1 MISAVW
7 MTTPFPALPCYGRP
21 LRVFF
26 LMLLSVLLTGC
37 GASFNSRHMV
47 SDLPP
52 LQLEDRTVETA
63 EVAAR
68 VSSPDLLAVD
78 PQMREFV
85 QLYTGDIRHP
95 RQRLLVL
102 HRAISGSATLGI
114 DYDPVAG
121 GTASQV
127 FHRGTA
133 NCLSYASLF
142 IALAR
147 EAGLEAG
154 YQWLDVRPQWTR
166 QGERVMVRMHVNA
179 LVELG
184 RMSQFMVDID
194 PLESRDIAGS
204 RRLSDDDASALYHSN
219 IAMQALAANDLE
231 QAWLQAVRALQLSP
245 TMAHL
250 WINLGAI
257 YRVAGQYRG
266 AENSYQHALLLDP
279 LERSA
284 MNNLAVLYNIEG
296 RREEH
301 AYWERRVARYRE
313 DNPYY
318 HAWLGEQ
325 AYDTGD
331 WRLAVGYYER
341 ALALAPGDSRL
352 LYALGLAH
360 VELGE
365 TDLASTYLQRAIK
378 TAILR
383 SDISTYQMELSRVQ
397 GGERVGS

>member
-1 MISAVW
+1 MMVVVG
-7 MTTPFPALPCYGRP
+7 MTTPLPASPRYGRP
-21 LRVFF
+21 LC
-26 LMLLSVLLTGC
+26 VLLLVLLATVLNGC
-37 GASFNSRHMV
+37 GASLNSRRMV
-47 SDLPP
+47 NALPP
-52 LQLEDRTVETA
+52 LQLPDRTVETA

-68 VSSPDLLAVD
+68 VSTPDLLAVD

-142 IALAR
+142 VALAR
-147 EAGLEAG
+147 EAGLDAG

-179 LVELG
+179 LVEIG

-245 TMAHL
+245 AMAHL

-296 RREEH
+296 RHEEH

-325 AYDTGD
+325 AYETGD

-365 TDLASTYLQRAIK
+365 TDAACQLPAARHRDRYLAFR
-378 TAILR
+378 
-383 SDISTYQMELSRVQ
+383 YQHIP
-397 GGERVGS
+397 GGTQPGAGW